1 MSSEAHRLATDFFQ
15 RDWDQLTG
23 AERRAIERVVSRV
36 RVSHDTNAEFIAQR
50 TFGERISD
58 RIAAFGGSWPF
69 IIGFFVLLCV
79 WITVNVVMA
88 TRHQHTFDPYPFILL
103 NLVLSMVA
111 AFQAPVILMA
121 QNRQG
126 TKDRLEASHDY
137 EVNLKAEIEIRT
149 LHEKLDLLREHDWE
163 ALLSIQR
170 DQLDLLRQL
179 VSGEN
184 PTRS

>member
-1 MSSEAHRLATDFFQ
+1 
-15 RDWDQLTG
+15 
-23 AERRAIERVVSRV
+23 V
-36 RVSHDTNAEFIAQR
+36 
-50 TFGERISD
+50 GERISD

-69 IIGFFVLLCV
+69 IIGFFVLLCA
-79 WITVNVVMA
+79 WIAVNVVMA
-88 TRHQHTFDPYPFILL
+88 TRRQHTFDPYPFILL

-121 QNRQG
+121 QNRQS
-126 TKDRLEASHDY
+126 TKDRLDASHDY

-179 VSGEN
+179 VSGGN